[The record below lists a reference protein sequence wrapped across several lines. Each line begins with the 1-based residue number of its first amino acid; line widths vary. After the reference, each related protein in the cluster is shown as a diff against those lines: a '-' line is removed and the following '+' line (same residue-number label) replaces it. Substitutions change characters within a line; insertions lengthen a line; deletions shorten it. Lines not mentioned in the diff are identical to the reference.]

1 MKIIAI
7 TYLKQLNLFDD
18 KSKITSYVPYNQIVR
33 FDLINN
39 NYIDIILTDKTS
51 LTLNGLSGNDD
62 LIALLEHIHSTK
74 EYIIYIDRFIEDY
87 KSRGDSSSDDEDS
100 EEDNEVIDT
109 TEERVRN
116 RFQVIDE

>member
-7 TYLKQLNLFDD
+7 SYLKQLNLFDD

-51 LTLNGLSGNDD
+51 LTLNGLVGYED
-62 LIALLEHIHSTK
+62 LEALLEHIHNTK
-74 EYIIYIDRFIEDY
+74 DTVVYIDKFIEEY
-87 KSRGDSSSDDEDS
+87 KSGDSSDKEDGDD
-100 EEDNEVIDT
+100 EVIDT
-109 TEERVRN
+109 TEERTRN